1 MGANQREEAYKEQ
14 IKTLTAKLKQAP
26 SSPRSP
32 SRSSRRRS
40 TGSRTSWSTRW
51 RSSRPSPTSST
62 RPLPRCLATKHSPH
76 LLPTEQKSY
85 FLFYLQVFASQTR
98 SQVSLRLKLL
108 FNDFSACYQLFW

>member
-1 MGANQREEAYKEQ
+1 MGR
-14 IKTLTAKLKQAP
+14 LRPAP

-62 RPLPRCLATKHSPH
+62 RPLPRCLATKHSH
-76 LLPTEQKSY
+76 LLPTKQKSY

-108 FNDFSACYQLFW
+108 FNDFSAFGSFSVVAAQFVHDDILMYYTI